1 MNISGSFFGSHV
13 GAVSCS
19 FSKFSLLA
27 EGPVGVREAR
37 RICSKM
43 HAPRLLELVE
53 FHF

>member
-1 MNISGSFFGSHV
+1 MYISGSFFGSHV

-19 FSKFSLLA
+19 FSNFPCWLK
-27 EGPVGVREAR
+27 GRVGVREAR